1 MNAEIIAAG
10 SEMLTSARI
19 DTNSLY
25 LTERLNDL
33 GIEVVGKAVVG
44 DDRKRMAA
52 MIRGALERADLLI
65 ITGGLGP
72 TEDDVTRDAVSQA
85 LGLAMHFDHAA
96 CAAIEARF
104 ARMNRRMSE
113 VNRRQAYILDG
124 AEMLPNDRGT
134 APGQWIE
141 ACGKIVVLLPGPPN
155 EMKAVF
161 EQQVLDKLKL
171 RVPPLVIRTVELR
184 VAGMPESDLDQLISP
199 VYTKYTNPVTTV
211 LASPG
216 DIQIHF
222 RARSETEA
230 EAEALLNEVVDQV
243 APLLGDRL
251 YTRRGEAIEKVV
263 GDLLREHAA
272 TLTVAESCTGGA
284 LGERITAVE
293 GSSDYFVGGFL
304 TYANFM
310 KSELLRVPE
319 ELIEEHGA
327 VSEAVAI
334 AMARGARARTAATYA
349 ISTTGVA
356 GPGGA
361 TTETPVGTVYVGLVS
376 AHHARATRFQF
387 LGDRGRVRGFAV
399 LYALNMLRREL
410 MATPP

>member
-33 GIEVVGKAVVG
+33 GIEVVGKAIVG
-44 DDRKRMAA
+44 DHRERMAA

-72 TEDDVTRDAVSQA
+72 TEDDVTRDAVAQA
-85 LGLAMHFDHAA
+85 LGLAMHFDDAA
-96 CAAIEARF
+96 RAAIEARF

-141 ACGKIVVLLPGPPN
+141 ASGKIVVLLPGPPN

-161 EQQVLDKLKL
+161 EQQVLDRLMR

-199 VYTKYTNPVTTV
+199 VYTKYTNPATTV

-230 EAEALLNEVVDQV
+230 EAEALLHEVVDQV

-272 TLTVAESCTGGA
+272 TLSVAESCTGGA
-284 LGERITAVE
+284 LGERISSVE
-293 GSSDYFVGGFL
+293 GSSDYFAGGFL
-304 TYANFM
+304 TYTDLM
-310 KSELLRVPE
+310 KTELLGVANG
-319 ELIEEHGA
+319 LLEEHGA

-349 ISTTGVA
+349 LSTTGIA
-356 GPGGA
+356 GPGGG
-361 TTETPVGTVYVGLVS
+361 TSETPVGTVYIGLAS
-376 AHHARATRFQF
+376 AHHARAGRFQF
-387 LGDRGRVRGFAV
+387 LGDRSRVRGFAV

-410 MATPP
+410 MATPL